1 MEIIM
6 PDNRAMNDTDT
17 TIEELRAEI
26 DQLHKETDIVIERLE
41 ELTNTLRIK
50 HTTLEAMLDGQLI
63 RGCK

>member
-6 PDNRAMNDTDT
+6 PDNRVMNDTDT

-26 DQLHKETDIVIERLE
+26 DQLHKEAEIVIEQLE

-50 HTTLEAMLDGQLI
+50 HTMLEAMLEVN
-63 RGCK
+63 